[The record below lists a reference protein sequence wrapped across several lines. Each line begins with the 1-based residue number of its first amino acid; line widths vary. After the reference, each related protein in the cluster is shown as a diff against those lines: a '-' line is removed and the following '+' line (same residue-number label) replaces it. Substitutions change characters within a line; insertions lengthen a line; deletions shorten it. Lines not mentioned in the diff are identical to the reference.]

1 VSTGTDP
8 QADQKIGETIN
19 EITERATLIIREEL
33 ELART
38 EVEVKMKNLARGA
51 AIAGAAGFF
60 VMMGMTLF
68 LHGLAWVFYQNVFH
82 GAGDIFWGFLIVA
95 GSLFLLGGLAGW
107 LAARLFKA
115 GAPPTP
121 QMAIDEAKLI
131 RETVEDSAK
140 GPDA

>member
-38 EVEVKMKNLARGA
+38 EMEVKVKSIVRGA
-51 AIAGAAGFF
+51 AIAGGAGFF
-60 VMMGMTLF
+60 IFMAMIMF
-68 LHGLAWVFYQNVFH
+68 LNGLAWIFYINVFV
-82 GAGDIFWGFLIVA
+82 DPFWGFFIVA
-95 GSLFLLGGLAGW
+95 GGLFLLGGLAGW

-121 QMAIDEAKLI
+121 NMAIDEAKLI
-131 RETVEDSAK
+131 RETIEDSAK
-140 GPDA
+140 GPQV